1 MASISGPPTQTVLDF
16 TAATVDEDGAGD
28 NQNFEICKSRE
39 PCSGQ
44 ITITSIITAFKQA
57 SCPSC
62 CPTNSVKALKK

>member
-1 MASISGPPTQTVLDF
+1 MASISGSPRQTILGF

-39 PCSGQ
+39 PCSSQ
-44 ITITSIITAFKQA
+44 ITITSTITAFKQA
-57 SCPSC
+57 RCPFC